1 MTSYSLESTRNKIY
15 KIVELIG
22 GRSKPASQLK
32 SELMTLTPEEV
43 HERFLEA
50 IRTCARDEARAY
62 RQKLRDLP
70 GVGMTVSDDWRE
82 WTVFGR

>member
-1 MTSYSLESTRNKIY
+1 MASYSEESTRNKIY

-32 SELMTLTPEEV
+32 SELTRMTPEEI
-43 HERFLEA
+43 HEKFLEA
-50 IRTCARDEARAY
+50 IRTCARDESRAY

-70 GVGMTVSDDWRE
+70 GIRMTVSDDWRE
-82 WTVFGR
+82 WSVLGR